1 MIVIFNEQK
10 ICYLHDLLETLLLFV
25 CAFSVS
31 VIQEREQLTFWAP
44 EKA

>member
-1 MIVIFNEQK
+1 MIVIFNGQK
-10 ICYLHDLLETLLLFV
+10 IFDLHDLLETLLLFV

-31 VIQEREQLTFWAP
+31 VIQRLTFWAP